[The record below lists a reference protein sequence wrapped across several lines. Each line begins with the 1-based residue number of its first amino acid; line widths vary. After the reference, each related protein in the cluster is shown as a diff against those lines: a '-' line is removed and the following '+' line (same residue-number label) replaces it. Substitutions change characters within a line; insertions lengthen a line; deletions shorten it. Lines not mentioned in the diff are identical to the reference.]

1 MQALKERRRYPR
13 YKVAVTAK
21 LQLSSGELEL
31 RSTDICYQGIRLQ
44 CPKDDVLKVV
54 PRGAQFTPDEHI
66 SIPMQ
71 LNLGGEETFEVSG
84 QVMFCHRQ
92 SQTIFLLGFNFEKLS
107 ADKKTV
113 LKSYLDKLDGVAISP
128 SLFG

>member
-13 YKVAVTAK
+13 YKVAVTAR
-21 LQLSSGELEL
+21 LQLPTGELEL

-44 CPKDDVLKVV
+44 CPKDDVQKVV

-66 SIPMQ
+66 SIAMH
-71 LNLGGEETFEVSG
+71 LILGADEPFEVSG

-92 SQTIFLLGFNFEKLS
+92 SQTMFLLGFNFEKMT
-107 ADKKTV
+107 ADQKNQ
-113 LKSYLDKLDGVAISP
+113 LREYLDQLDGVALQP
-128 SLFG
+128 SLFS

>member
-21 LQLSSGELEL
+21 LQLSFGELEL

-66 SIPMQ
+66 SIQMQ
-71 LNLGGEETFEVSG
+71 LALGQDEPFEVSG

-92 SQTIFLLGFNFEKLS
+92 SQTIFLLGFNFEKLT
-107 ADKKTV
+107 ADQKV
-113 LKSYLDKLDGVAISP
+113 QLKSYLDKLDGVAVTP

>member
-54 PRGAQFTPDEHI
+54 ARGAQFTPDEHI
-66 SIPMQ
+66 SIQMQ
-71 LNLGGEETFEVSG
+71 LALGSDEPFEVSG

-92 SQTIFLLGFNFEKLS
+92 SQTMFLLGFNFEKLT
-107 ADKKTV
+107 ADQKEQ
-113 LKSYLDKLDGVAISP
+113 LKNYLDKLDGVAVTP
-128 SLFG
+128 SLFS